1 MNTFT
6 KKGSIAALVAL
17 SLVSVSGFAADPVL
31 SGLNSDPFFYT
42 SDQTIPANQEAMMG
56 ATGRPA
62 TTHSRIPHLPAYM
75 GFMNTNYTYRF
86 VTVAEQV
93 MTMIGEGKHGLW
105 RMQEAGTVREYLKTG
120 QTGLAQNADLN
131 DPANLAVIQNSY
143 SNYER
148 PESWGFYRYPD
159 DKVTGGKLNYI
170 DLPITHAKYA
180 GKYANHKAID
190 LPSFYCTMSENDYP
204 HAAEAMTYAFAQP
217 GANVVGTLGKSAGL
231 DIKENYTNVLRL
243 THLPDARSWV
253 NIGKNGLDK
262 SYTNWQSVDT
272 KKTNAEY
279 YLVERP
285 FFNHPYLF
293 VLAVYDN
300 KNNKDFRYV
309 RPYGEY
315 YDSLKNKSA
324 LKTNLTQQPRFNIV
338 KRDSNNVST
347 DESELKKVVG
357 LPVYGVHHPD
367 RASFGG
373 GGACPLKGGD
383 WANYPNTA
391 GGSAWPT
398 QYEEVTPLC
407 DGVLV
412 DIKFTA
418 NLDGQSWND
427 PGKYLANAARNSTTV
442 TYHMQ
447 PGHYGVFT
455 DPYNVN
461 RGATNPDS
469 IDVPELLDIHFP
481 SIRPAVTYIPS
492 PPLGTIYANN
502 SASKKSTLASK
513 SKLET
518 FTYVALPPTP
528 LKSASNF
535 SGKGNAFVADSGM
548 SPVGTSCKPMMN

>member
-6 KKGSIAALVAL
+6 KKQSIVAL
-17 SLVSVSGFAADPVL
+17 IAFSLVSVSGFAADTVL

-42 SDQTIPANQEAMMG
+42 SDQVIPTSQQETMG
-56 ATGRPA
+56 ASGRPA

-86 VTVAEQV
+86 VSVAEQV

-105 RMQEAGTVREYLKTG
+105 RMQEAGTIREYLKPGKTA
-120 QTGLAQNADLN
+120 LAVNADLN
-131 DPANLAVIQNSY
+131 LPGNLDIIKNNY
-143 SNYER
+143 SSYER
-148 PESWGFYRYPD
+148 QESWGFYKYPD
-159 DKVTGGKLNYI
+159 EKITNNTLNYI

-180 GKYANHKAID
+180 GKYSKHTPID

-204 HAAEAMTYAFAQP
+204 HATEAMTYIFAQP
-217 GANVVGTLGKSAGL
+217 GANVVGPLGKSAGL
-231 DIKENYTNVLRL
+231 DIKENYTYLLRL

-253 NIGKNGLDK
+253 NIGKEGLDA
-262 SYTNWQSVDT
+262 SYTDWQAVDT
-272 KKTNAEY
+272 EKTNVEY

-300 KNNKDFRYV
+300 NNNKDFRYV
-309 RPYGEY
+309 RPAGAY
-315 YDSLKNKSA
+315 YQSLGNKSSLKTK
-324 LKTNLTQQPRFNIV
+324 LTTEPRFNISV
-338 KRDSNNVST
+338 AGE

-357 LPVYGVHHPD
+357 LPLYGVHHPN

-383 WANYPNTA
+383 WGRYPETT

-427 PGKYLANAARNSTTV
+427 PGKYLANAATGSKTV

-447 PGHYGVFT
+447 PGKYGVFT
-455 DPYNVN
+455 DPYNVS
-461 RGATNPDS
+461 RGVKNSQS
-469 IDVPELLDIHFP
+469 IDVPALFDIHFP
-481 SIRPAVTYIPS
+481 SIRPPVTYIPS
-492 PPLGTIYANN
+492 PPLGTIYADNTT
-502 SASKKSTLASK
+502 SKKSTLASK
-513 SKLET
+513 SKIET
-518 FTYVALPPTP
+518 FTYVAMQPMP
-528 LKSASNF
+528 LKPASNF
-535 SGKGNAFVADSGM
+535 SSKGNAFVADSGM

>member
-6 KKGSIAALVAL
+6 KKQSIVAL
-17 SLVSVSGFAADPVL
+17 IAFSLVSVSGFAADTVL

-42 SDQTIPANQEAMMG
+42 SDQVIPTSQQETMG
-56 ATGRPA
+56 ASGRPA

-86 VTVAEQV
+86 VSVAEQV

-105 RMQEAGTVREYLKTG
+105 RMQEAGTIREYLKPGKTA
-120 QTGLAQNADLN
+120 LAVNADLN
-131 DPANLAVIQNSY
+131 LPGNLDIIKNNY
-143 SNYER
+143 SSYER
-148 PESWGFYRYPD
+148 QESWGFYKYPD
-159 DKVTGGKLNYI
+159 EKITNNTLNYI

-180 GKYANHKAID
+180 GKYSKHTPID

-204 HAAEAMTYAFAQP
+204 HATEAMTYIFAQP
-217 GANVVGTLGKSAGL
+217 GANVVGPLGKSAGL
-231 DIKENYTNVLRL
+231 DIKENYTNLLRL

-253 NIGKNGLDK
+253 NIGKEGLDA
-262 SYTNWQSVDT
+262 SYTDWQAVDT
-272 KKTNAEY
+272 EKTNVEY

-300 KNNKDFRYV
+300 NNNKDFRYV
-309 RPYGEY
+309 RPAGAY
-315 YDSLKNKSA
+315 YQSLGNKSSLKTK
-324 LKTNLTQQPRFNIV
+324 LTTEPRFNISV
-338 KRDSNNVST
+338 AGE

-357 LPVYGVHHPD
+357 LPLYGVHHPN

-383 WANYPNTA
+383 WGRYPETT

-427 PGKYLANAARNSTTV
+427 PGKYLANAATGSKTV

-447 PGHYGVFT
+447 PGKYGVFT
-455 DPYNVN
+455 DPYNVS
-461 RGATNPDS
+461 RGVKNSQS
-469 IDVPELLDIHFP
+469 IDVPALFDIHFP
-481 SIRPAVTYIPS
+481 SIRPPVTYIPS
-492 PPLGTIYANN
+492 PPLGTIYADNTT
-502 SASKKSTLASK
+502 SKKSTLASK
-513 SKLET
+513 SKIET
-518 FTYVALPPTP
+518 FTYVAMQPMP
-528 LKSASNF
+528 LKPASNF
-535 SGKGNAFVADSGM
+535 SSKGNAFVADSGM